1 MKFRVPFQS
10 GKLLQEQG
18 FAGCRRILKI
28 LPLLPPPDEEKA
40 VKGTSNPEAILPVER
55 KRT

>member
-1 MKFRVPFQS
+1 M
-10 GKLLQEQG
+10 QEQG

-28 LPLLPPPDEEKA
+28 PPLLPPPGEEKA